1 MSSIQVFKYGNSQI
15 RTVLI
20 DGEVWLVAKDVC
32 DVLGL
37 SNPTEALRAL
47 DDDEKM
53 TVANS
58 DGHSGM
64 TLRDSEG
71 HSGKR
76 GGAQFFTVINE
87 AGLYKLTFKS
97 RKPEA
102 KKFTR
107 WVTHEVLP
115 SIRSTGS
122 YSVNQEAETH
132 PAVRQE
138 ADNTPRLP
146 AHSGVI
152 KAAERITRKAFK
164 CKDVEDF
171 QELLALD
178 AVFIKTFGVSALE
191 LAGLRVVKHD
201 ERADVDRWLT
211 RFPEM
216 EKTYGWMRRLAKVS
230 FTLEHDY
237 LNLNDE

>member
-1 MSSIQVFKYGNSQI
+1 MTGSLQFFVYREHQL
-15 RTVLI
+15 RTVELN
-20 DGEVWLVAKDVC
+20 GEVWLVAKGVC
-32 DVLGL
+32 DILGIA
-37 SNPTEALRAL
+37 NARDAVNEL
-47 DDDEKM
+47 DDDEKN
-53 TVANS
+53 TVVIS
-58 DGHSGM
+58 DGN
-64 TLRDSEG
+64 
-71 HSGKR
+71 R
-76 GGAQFFTVINE
+76 GNPNMNVINE
-87 AGLYKLTFKS
+87 PGLYKLTFKS

-115 SIRSTGS
+115 SIRRTGS
-122 YSVNQEAETH
+122 YSVNQEAVTR
-132 PAVRQE
+132 PVVRQE
-138 ADNTPRLP
+138 DHDTPRLP

-152 KAAERITRKAFK
+152 KAAERIMHKAFK

-201 ERADVDRWLT
+201 GTAELDRWLT

-216 EKTYGWMRRLAKVS
+216 EKTYGWTRRLAKVY

-237 LNLNDE
+237 LNLSDE

>member
-1 MSSIQVFKYGNSQI
+1 MSNIQVFIYNNNQI

-20 DGEVWLVAKDVC
+20 DGEAWLVAKDVC
-32 DVLGL
+32 
-37 SNPTEALRAL
+37 EALGIQNHKDAISGL
-47 DDDEKM
+47 DEDEKCG
-53 TVANS
+53 VAITDPIGREQVTS
-58 DGHSGM
+58 
-64 TLRDSEG
+64 
-71 HSGKR
+71 
-76 GGAQFFTVINE
+76 VINE
-87 AGLYKLTFKS
+87 PGLYKLTFKS

-115 SIRSTGS
+115 SIRRTGS
-122 YSVNQEAETH
+122 YSVNQEAVTR
-132 PAVRQE
+132 PVVRQE
-138 ADNTPRLP
+138 DHDTPRLP

-152 KAAERITRKAFK
+152 KAAERIMHKAFK

-201 ERADVDRWLT
+201 GTAELDRWLT

-216 EKTYGWMRRLAKVS
+216 EKTYGWTRRLAKVY

-237 LNLNDE
+237 LNLSDE